1 VRRSKVR
8 ISASLPPW
16 VGLFVSATRQRVVD
30 LSMRTPCRMF
40 RH

>member
-16 VGLFVSATRQRVVD
+16 VGLFVSATR
-30 LSMRTPCRMF
+30 
-40 RH
+40 